1 MIKRVLMVAAVFAA
15 GSMGLVWADSAPAV
29 GNDAGHMS
37 TKEMG
42 HVRIVTLKDR
52 IKNQRQRIAKDL
64 ASKGLTADQATAC
77 DALLDNMVSQMKAE
91 RKADGPK
98 KIMTKDNYDAYN
110 TTLDDNSALIH
121 EGKQYFYYYGPYA
134 DYGPDYSYY
143 YDAYSDTAVPTPSVS
158 AKEMANPRIF
168 ELKDRI
174 KNQRARIA
182 QGLSNNTLTA
192 DDAKNCGATLDSVAE
207 QMKADYK
214 ADGSMEMTKDQY
226 TAFNTSL
233 DSNSITLHEAK
244 QYFYYYNE
252 PNYGQY
258 YWD

>member
-1 MIKRVLMVAAVFAA
+1 MLKRALLVASIFVA
-15 GSMGLVWADSAPAV
+15 GSMGLVWADAAPAT

-37 TKEMG
+37 AKEMG
-42 HVRIVTLKDR
+42 YVRIVTLKDR
-52 IKNQRQRIAKDL
+52 IKNQRQRIAQDL
-64 ASKGLTADQATAC
+64 AANNLTADQAASC
-77 DALLDNMVSQMKAE
+77 SALLDNMVSQMKAE
-91 RKADGPK
+91 RQANGPT
-98 KIMTKDNYDAYN
+98 KIMTRDNYDAYN

-121 EGKQYFYYYGPYA
+121 EGKQYFYYYGPTV
-134 DYGPDYSYY
+134 DYGPDYSYS
-143 YDAYSDTAVPTPSVS
+143 YDAYPDTAVPTPSVS

-182 QGLSNNTLTA
+182 QGLNDNTLTA
-192 DDAKNCGATLDSVAE
+192 NEAKDCSATLDSVAN

-214 ADGSMEMTKDQY
+214 TNGSMKMTKDQY
-226 TAFNTSL
+226 TVFNASL